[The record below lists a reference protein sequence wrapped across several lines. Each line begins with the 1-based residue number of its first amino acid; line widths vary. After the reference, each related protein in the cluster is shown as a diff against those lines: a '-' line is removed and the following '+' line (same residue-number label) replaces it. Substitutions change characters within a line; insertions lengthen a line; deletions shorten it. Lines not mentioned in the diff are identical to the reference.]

1 MHPISPRD
9 RLRYKFDSMMAKGPV
24 ILIGWLAILTIA
36 IISLI
41 SLLVQLLGLDPEG
54 RGFLQLAWAGLMR
67 TLDSGTMGGDAG
79 SWPFLFAML
88 ATTLTGI
95 FVVSIL
101 IGILTT
107 GIEGKMDDL
116 RKGRSFVAESGHSL
130 ILGWSPQ
137 IFTLISELVLA
148 NANQSRS
155 CIVILAEKD
164 AMEMQDEIRSR
175 VGDTGRTRVV
185 YRTGIPHDITNL
197 LIVNPDAARSIA
209 ILSPEDE
216 NADAYVIKTIL
227 ALTNHPQR
235 SAKPYHIVAVVHDE
249 KNLAVARMIGRGEV
263 ELIAA
268 SEMIARITA
277 QTCRQSGL
285 SIAYTEL
292 LDFGGDEIYFKQ
304 EAALNGKLFHEAL
317 FAYEESAVIGIRFH
331 DGRIQLNPPMETRIE
346 NGAKLIVISADD
358 DTIKLAQLP
367 AIPIAQEAIRQATPR
382 LSAPES
388 TLILG
393 WNKSASMIIRQL
405 DQYVAAGSVVKIVS
419 SRQGEVDNFYSE
431 ATGDQ
436 GYVNLRCDFTPGDVT
451 DRWLLD
457 SLGLQRYDHVIVLSE
472 ATDTA
477 TDDQEIDARTLI
489 TLLHLRD
496 ICDRGG
502 FSVSIVSEMLDI
514 RNRELAQVTRADDF
528 VVSDK
533 LISLMFSQISENKEL
548 APVFQD
554 LFDPDGSE
562 IYFKPADDYV
572 QPGTAVNFYTVTEA
586 ARRRGEVAI
595 GYRLQADANSVEK
608 SYGVTLNPA
617 KSQPVTYG
625 PQDRIIVLAES

>member
-9 RLRYKFDSMMAKGPV
+9 RLRYKFDNMMAKGPV
-24 ILIGWLAILTIA
+24 ILIGWLAILTA
-36 IISLI
+36 VIISLI
-41 SLLVQLLGLDPEG
+41 SLLVQLFGLDPEG

-107 GIEGKMDDL
+107 GIEAKMDDL
-116 RKGRSFVAESGHSL
+116 RKGRSFVAETGHSL

-148 NANQSRS
+148 NANQPRS

-164 AMEMQDEIRSR
+164 AVEMQDEVKTR
-175 VGDTGRTRVV
+175 VGETGRTRIVC
-185 YRTGIPHDITNL
+185 RTGVPHDIADL
-197 LIVNPDAARSIA
+197 LIVNPGAARSIA
-209 ILSPEDE
+209 ILASEDE

-235 SAKPYHIVAVVHDE
+235 PQKPYHIVAVVQDE
-249 KNLAVARMIGRGEV
+249 KNLAVARMIGRHEV

-268 SEMIARITA
+268 TELIARITA
-277 QTCRQSGL
+277 QSCRQSGL

-292 LDFGGDEIYFKQ
+292 LDFGGDEIYFK
-304 EAALNGKLFHEAL
+304 EEPALDGKPFHEVL
-317 FAYEESAVIGIRFH
+317 LAYESSAVIGIRFR
-331 DGRIQLNPPMETRIE
+331 DGRIQLNPPMQTRLE
-346 NGAKLIVISADD
+346 KGDRVIALSADD
-358 DTIKLAQLP
+358 DTIQLAQLGT
-367 AIPIAQEAIRQATPR
+367 IPIAHDAIRQAKPR
-382 LSAPES
+382 LSTPES

-393 WNKSASMIIRQL
+393 WNKSAQMIIAQL
-405 DQYVAAGSVVKIVS
+405 DQYVSAGSVVQIVS
-419 SRQGEVDNFYSE
+419 ARQEEVDAFYAQS
-431 ATGDQ
+431 ANGNGFT
-436 GYVNLRCDFTPGDVT
+436 NLRCEFTPGDVT
-451 DRWLLD
+451 DRGLLD
-457 SLGLQRYDHVIVLSE
+457 SLGLQSYDHVIVLSE
-472 ATDTA
+472 ATEMA
-477 TDDQEIDARTLI
+477 TEDQEIDARTLI
-489 TLLHLRD
+489 ALLHLRD
-496 ICDRGG
+496 ICDKGG
-502 FSVSIVSEMLDI
+502 FAVSIVSEMLDI

-533 LISLMFSQISENKEL
+533 LISLMFAQIAENKEL

-554 LFDPDGSE
+554 IFDPDGSE

-572 QPGTAVNFYTVTEA
+572 ESGKAVNFYTVTEA
-586 ARRRGEVAI
+586 ARQRGEVAI
-595 GYRLQADANSVEK
+595 GYRLQAEANSAEK
-608 SYGVTLNPA
+608 SYGVKLNPI
-617 KSQPVTYG
+617 KSQPVTYSA
-625 PQDRIIVLAES
+625 QDRIIVLAEN

>member
-9 RLRYKFDSMMAKGPV
+9 RLRYKFDSMMARGPV

-185 YRTGIPHDITNL
+185 YRTGVPHDITDL
-197 LIVNPDAARSIA
+197 LIVNPNAARSIA
-209 ILSPEDE
+209 ILPPEDE

-268 SEMIARITA
+268 SELIARITA

-304 EAALNGKLFHEAL
+304 EAALDGKLFYEAL
-317 FAYEESAVIGIRFH
+317 FAYEDSAVIGIRFH

-346 NGAKLIVISADD
+346 KGAKLIVISADD
-358 DTIKLAQLP
+358 DAIKLAQLP
-367 AIPIAQEAIRQATPR
+367 AIPIAQESIRQATPR

-393 WNKSASMIIRQL
+393 WNKSASMIIQQL

-419 SRQGEVDNFYSE
+419 SRQGEVDEF
-431 ATGDQ
+431 DQ
-436 GYVNLRCDFTPGDVT
+436 GYVNLHCDFTPGDVT

-457 SLGLQRYDHVIVLSE
+457 SLELPSYDHVIVLSE

-496 ICDRGG
+496 ICDKGG

-572 QPGTAVNFYTVTEA
+572 QPGQAVNFYTVTEA
-586 ARRRGEVAI
+586 ARQRGEVAI